1 MDIREFSP
9 IFRKSGTIGIICE
22 LVGYGCVLACSL
34 LLSDL
39 LARECQT
46 RGYPG
51 IPDISLPMRH

>member
-9 IFRKSGTIGIICE
+9 IFRKSVTIGIICE

-39 LARECQT
+39 LAREGQT
-46 RGYPG
+46 
-51 IPDISLPMRH
+51 